1 MGRIQ
6 WTRAS
11 QFNWVFDNMGGTPL
25 QEAVAGNWQQAVA
38 AVDEAGCVAITV
50 PNPGGGQVCWVRGV
64 WPADT
69 TFPWEGFWAEP
80 MGGDLT
86 NYYPGGS
93 FANEAEPHH
102 HHPGD
107 GAAGGSR
114 GAALLHLLHRGAGL
128 QV

>member
-1 MGRIQ
+1 MDPG
-6 WTRAS
+6 S

-25 QEAVAGNWQQAVA
+25 QEAVAGNWHQAVA

-93 FANEAEPHH
+93 FANEATSPPSPWGRRCRREPWCSSTIFIT
-102 HHPGD
+102 P
-107 GAAGGSR
+107 GSR
-114 GAALLHLLHRGAGL
+114 P
-128 QV
+128 QI